1 MTKILIRDPANPARD
16 GYHSITD
23 TAGSQTDSLNGNI
36 KMIFLTDVPQS
47 VPTNAQRQPDNWS
60 CGAFALAECLNQ
72 GGETVRSWLLTKG
85 LITSAYGT
93 DHGGIVK
100 YLASCGYGCSWD
112 ATYYNDQMNP
122 AAYQSLIKHLQGG
135 KKAILLMGGLNSNA
149 GGKCRN
155 SYWSSAGHYVCA
167 YGTDSGSQAA
177 PVTSEST
184 DYRFTLPQIK
194 GGSQGKYVSLLQ
206 RLLKGR
212 GLYQGSV
219 DGSYGDATIEAVT
232 RFQHV
237 LNLTED
243 GICGPAT
250 WAAIIPCTVAISG
263 SKATFTAKEI
273 TIGYHGNEAYFL
285 QNLLR
290 GHGYNVTLDF
300 DYGDKCKAAVVDFKS
315 KHGMDPA
322 DLACGKNT
330 FKLLMGI

>member
-23 TAGSQTDSLNGNI
+23 TSGTQTDSLNGNI

-47 VPTNAQRQPDNWS
+47 VPTNTQRQPDNWS

-100 YLASCGYGCSWD
+100 CLASCGYGCSWD
-112 ATYYNDQMNP
+112 ATYYNGQLNP
-122 AAYQSLIKHLQGG
+122 AAYQSLIKHLQSG

-167 YGTDSGSQAA
+167 YGIDSGSQKAT
-177 PVTSEST
+177 TSTEST
-184 DYRFTLPQIK
+184 DYSFTLPQIK
-194 GGSQGKYVSLLQ
+194 GGAQGKYVSLMQ

-250 WAAIIPCTVAISG
+250 WQALIPCTAAVTG
-263 SKATFTAKEI
+263 EKVKFTVNEI
-273 TIGYHGNEAYFL
+273 TYGYHGNEAYFL

-290 GHGYNVTLDF
+290 GYGYDTTLDF
-300 DYGDKCKAAVVDFKS
+300 DYGNKCKAAVISYKKKV
-315 KHGMDPA
+315 GMDSS

-330 FKLLMGI
+330 FKNLMGV